1 MGPPRPWNL
10 FSSHTLTPAL
20 DSSGNPFEGSIGPAG
35 AADWLFAVVDGDG
48 TVVLS
53 ATSGQTV
60 YVGIL
65 TFTISG
71 GFAAAAIDWVP
82 VTTATTVN
90 DIWHIFAHG
99 SHWISFSYTA
109 LSTTSSVA
117 DVTLLNF
124 TTADITAAIASSSP
138 LTPTST
144 VVYSQTDTTALVLRT
159 DGGYS
164 TNDHFIS
171 ATLQGI
177 ALGLWRGAPGYAA
190 STYLGVPVDPAVVTL
205 IELSI
210 GPVALLDTAQ
220 ARGPSTIAATGS
232 AQTLVG
238 MTGFGLWHPKLWM
251 CVPTDIS
258 PDSTGNYAENTLE
271 LLSMSPTQSD
281 AASEGSIGDPGY
293 NLQMGTFVRLANG
306 DFVVVYKSV
315 PAGTAEYPSSG
326 GVRQEDWGSV
336 EVKVLDPTLTIE
348 EYTETFLEA
357 ASDLP
362 ADKMANRP
370 HCVQWGRYLIT
381 VWVEAT
387 YDSSFPSLTPGNGYL
402 RIDELVGVP

>member
-1 MGPPRPWNL
+1 MGPRPPWSL

-20 DSSGNPFEGSIGPAG
+20 DSSGNPFEGSIGPAS
-35 AADWLFAVVDGDG
+35 AADWLFAVVDEDG

-71 GFAAAAIDWVP
+71 GFAAVSIDWVA

-99 SHWISFSYTA
+99 SHWISFSYAAFAETG
-109 LSTTSSVA
+109 SEA
-117 DVTLLNF
+117 DMTLLNF
-124 TTADITAAIASSSP
+124 TTADITAAVASGT

-171 ATLQGI
+171 ATPQGI

-190 STYLGVPVDPAVVTL
+190 SKYLGLPVDPAVVTL
-205 IELSI
+205 FELSI
-210 GPVALLDTAQ
+210 GPVALAGTSE

-238 MTGFGLWHPKLWM
+238 TTGFGVWHPKLWM
-251 CVPTDIS
+251 CVPTDIE
-258 PDSTGNYAENTLE
+258 PDTKTQDYAENTLE
-271 LLSMSPTQSD
+271 ILSMSPTQSD
-281 AASEGSIGDPGY
+281 AASEGAIIVPGY
-293 NLQMGTFVRLANG
+293 NLQMGTFVRLANE

-315 PAGTAEYPSSG
+315 PAGSADYPSTG
-326 GVRQEDWGSV
+326 GARQQDWGSV
-336 EVKVLDPTLTIE
+336 EVKVLYPTLGGE
-348 EYTETFLEA
+348 WDSQTFLQA
-357 ASDLP
+357 ASNSP
-362 ADKMANRP
+362 TDKMANRP
-370 HCVQWGRYLIT
+370 HCVQWGPYLIT

-387 YDSSFPSLTPGNGYL
+387 YSSTDGLVPGNGFL